1 MVSLLSAPSRL
12 VPQLHRSRWVY
23 VRERDTGS
31 TDSPSRAYLPPLY
44 PREGFRQPPPEFIVV
59 LAIVFIIRTVIV
71 PISKTTSRVGILFR
85 TVYMLFLCSG
95 CVLRRCL
102 LTVSPFCSPLRRAV
116 GKGRYNAAHLAPGGG
131 DPPICG
137 SSLAH
142 TLPSVAF
149 AYICLI
155 VPHFRLISKATKCC
169 LLLCLACQGCTLES
183 HVHLPPHA
191 PRSFSLSLS
200 LSHPLLRCP
209 LCACILANLDS
220 QV

>member
-1 MVSLLSAPSRL
+1 LARWI
-12 VPQLHRSRWVY
+12 LHQELISHHPW
-23 VRERDTGS
+23 
-31 TDSPSRAYLPPLY
+31 Y
-44 PREGFRQPPPEFIVV
+44 PREGFRQPPPEVIVV
-59 LAIVFIIRTVIV
+59 LAIVFIIRTVTV

-95 CVLRRCL
+95 CVLLRRCL

-131 DPPICG
+131 GTPQYVG

-155 VPHFRLISKATKCC
+155 VPHFGLISKATKCC

-191 PRSFSLSLS
+191 PSEA
-200 LSHPLLRCP
+200 SH
-209 LCACILANLDS
+209 
-220 QV
+220 